1 MLPDQLAG
9 KGSRLSRAVRF
20 AVAGVLSWSVLIGA
34 ALAVVAIKDDEA
46 QAARRSLPSVDV
58 ALTPRMSY
66 MWSHF
71 PHFQGVIPIL
81 AYHGVNSKE
90 NYLSVTRKRFAQQ
103 LLALHTAGFH
113 TVTMAQYAHYAR
125 TGSTKGLP
133 SNPILLT
140 FDDGR
145 LDSYR
150 GADQTLAKFHDTA
163 TIFVVA
169 SWPETRAG
177 WALHWSELAKMA
189 ESGRWDIQEH
199 AGTGHHHIR
208 VNADGKK
215 GEFYAY
221 RGWSEEVGRESF
233 SAYRHRVTHD
243 VKWGDYMLRQHIPG
257 YRPLAFA
264 VPYSNY
270 GQRFTN
276 DSRIPDFFFS
286 FLHTRVPVVIDG
298 DYLDEGEG
306 RPSEIKGRGGRAIS
320 YRITQGPADSL
331 PVLAC
336 RLRDFVLRVPVWREY
351 SCIQTQS
358 DPREVPSVYSE

>member
-1 MLPDQLAG
+1 MVPESPPG
-9 KGSRLSRAVRF
+9 KAPRLSRAIRF
-20 AVAGVLSWSVLIGA
+20 TVAGVLCWSVLIA
-34 ALAVVAIKDDEA
+34 AAVAVVRIKDNEA
-46 QAARRSLPSVDV
+46 QAARSSLSSPGV
-58 ALTPRMSY
+58 ALTPRMEY
-66 MWSHF
+66 MWTHF
-71 PHFQGVIPIL
+71 PKFHDVIPIL
-81 AYHGVNSKE
+81 AYHGVNSEE

-103 LLALHTAGFH
+103 MLALHTAGFH
-113 TVTMAQYAHYAR
+113 TVTMSQYAHYAK
-125 TGSTKGLP
+125 TGDTSRLP
-133 SNPILLT
+133 SDPILLT

-150 GADQTLAKFHDTA
+150 GADQTLARFHDTA
-163 TIFVVA
+163 VIFVVA
-169 SWPETRAG
+169 SWPESRPG

-199 AGTGHHHIR
+199 AGTGHHHIA
-208 VNADGKK
+208 VNAAGKS

-221 RGWSEEVGRESF
+221 RGWHDGALEPY

-243 VKWGDYMLRQHIPG
+243 VKWGEYMLRRHIPG

-276 DSRIPDFFFS
+276 DPRIPDFFFS
-286 FLHTRVPVVIDG
+286 FLHTQFPVVIDG
-298 DYLDEGEG
+298 DYLDEGTG
-306 RPSEIKGRGGRAIS
+306 RPSEIKGRGGHAIS

-336 RLRDFVLRVPVWREY
+336 RLRDFVLQVPLWREY
-351 SCIQTQS
+351 SCIQSQS
-358 DPREVPSVYSE
+358 DRSEVPSVYSE